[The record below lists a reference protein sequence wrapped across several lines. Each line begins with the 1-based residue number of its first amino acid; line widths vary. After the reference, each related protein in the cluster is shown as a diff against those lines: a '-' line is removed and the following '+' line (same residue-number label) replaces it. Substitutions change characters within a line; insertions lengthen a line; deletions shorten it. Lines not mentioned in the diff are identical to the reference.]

1 MNKRITSALL
11 AALLCMPL
19 ATGAAAL
26 DWSTT
31 ETPNGIA
38 ASEGDILSRVS
49 ITDIKSHGF
58 YEDDGISHHVYYCS
72 APCTVKVLVDANLSL
87 GSSMAHA
94 YIADDG
100 KVFVGSS
107 IAPTYEAPNDY
118 TEEDEFYGYAE
129 GTYWTLD
136 EGVYYMSSVQ
146 GVSRIYIVVGSPENA
161 ELIRESE
168 IGKLYISDYIT
179 RDAVTVY
186 DDLEVFTY
194 FTEPGTVLYSSSFRY
209 GDTPYNIYR
218 YGDESN
224 TAPLSDGSYILH
236 DECLYIVTDENGDI
250 VLAFDTASSEDIT
263 PVPSVSFTDVPE
275 TEYYFEPVSWAV
287 ALGITNGTAPTTFSP
302 MSNCTRG
309 QIITFLWRAAGCPEP
324 SSLDHF
330 SDVDKS
336 QYYAKAAAWAYENGI
351 ASGKTF
357 SPDDACTRLAAVEFM
372 WRFDGAYYGSPA
384 ASFSDVNSP
393 AVNWALSCGITTGIS
408 KTQFAPDN
416 TCTRGQIVTFLYR
429 AFG

>member
-19 ATGAAAL
+19 ATSAAAL
-26 DWSTT
+26 EWNTT

-49 ITDIKSHGF
+49 ITNIESHSF
-58 YEDDGISHHVYYCS
+58 YEDDGISHYVYYCS

-87 GSSMAHA
+87 GSSMTNSYVAE
-94 YIADDG
+94 DG
-100 KVFVGSS
+100 KVFFGSS
-107 IAPTYEAPNDY
+107 IAPTYEASNDY

-136 EGVYYMSSVQ
+136 EGVYYMRSVQ
-146 GVSRIYIVVGSPENA
+146 GVSCIYIVVGDPANA

-168 IGKLYISDYIT
+168 SGKLYISDYIT
-179 RDAVTVY
+179 RDTTTVY

-194 FTEPGTVLYSSSFRY
+194 FAEPGTVLYSSSFRY
-209 GDTPYNIYR
+209 GDTSFNIYK

-224 TAPLSDGSYILH
+224 TTQLSDGSYILH

-250 VLAFDTASSEDIT
+250 VLAFDTTESADSASSI
-263 PVPSVSFTDVPE
+263 SFTDVPE
-275 TEYYFEPVSWAV
+275 TEYYFEPVNWAV
-287 ALGITNGTAPTTFSP
+287 SLGITNGTSSTAFSP
-302 MSNCTRG
+302 MLNCTRG

-324 SSLDHF
+324 NSLDHF

-357 SPDDACTRLAAVEFM
+357 APNDDCTRLAAVEFM
-372 WRFDGAYYGSPA
+372 WRFDGTSYGSPA
-384 ASFSDVNSP
+384 ANFADVNSP
-393 AVNWALSCGITTGIS
+393 AVNWALSRGITTGIS
-408 KTQFAPDN
+408 KTQFAPDS